1 MKFSENSTLICI
13 DEEFLNSNR
22 QSPLAYLQN
31 YALKFLKIYKQLPIT
46 QNISILGEK
55 LFSSF
60 FDVI

>member
-1 MKFSENSTLICI
+1 MKISENGTLICI
-13 DEEFLNSNR
+13 DDEFFKSKR
-22 QSPLAYLQN
+22 QSSLANLKN
-31 YALKFLKIYKQLPIT
+31 CAPKFLKIYKQLPIT